1 MEKILELISSLISDI
16 KNKNEK
22 ILELER
28 KLDGCLLEI
37 EDKNK
42 KINDLEA
49 ENTQLRLE
57 KVNQP
62 LQPNPSS
69 PYVPNIP
76 WTPNQPSV
84 PDWPY
89 WPPYGPIISYVAT
102 DDGSCPPPYFQYNI
116 SI

>member
-1 MEKILELISSLISDI
+1 MEKILETIASLVEEL
-16 KNKNEK
+16 KNKDNK

-37 EDKNK
+37 EDKDK

-69 PYVPNIP
+69 PYIPNIP

-89 WPPYGPIISYVAT
+89 WPPYGPVITYVST
-102 DDGSCPPPYFQYNI
+102 SDGSDWPPQFHANW
-116 SI
+116 

>member
-1 MEKILELISSLISDI
+1 MEKILELISSLVSDI

-49 ENTQLRLE
+49 ENTQLKLE

-89 WPPYGPIISYVAT
+89 WPPYGPVISYVAT
-102 DDGSCPPPYFQYNI
+102 DDGSYPPPYFQCNI
-116 SI
+116 SM